1 MIATRHVCLSKVLL
15 PPMFGPLSSSIRG
28 AALLL
33 VLVLTLLLF
42 VSTSIASLLLAPVVV
57 SVAVIVVVGPS
68 AVSLGMNSPPY
79 CSKTTAT
86 IKISYTTV

>member
-1 MIATRHVCLSKVLL
+1 MIATRHVCLNSVLL
-15 PPMFGPLSSSIRG
+15 PPMFGPLSSSMRG

-33 VLVLTLLLF
+33 LVLLLLLL
-42 VSTSIASLLLAPVVV
+42 VSTSIASLLLALVAV
-57 SVAVIVVVGPS
+57 SVAGAGPS